1 MKCAASRLQGA
12 FPVVQAYLKE
22 TVSCCEKLNLKLEGF
37 FVFVFSFLGGGGVYF
52 PFVQRSCVIAVL
64 VR

>member
-37 FVFVFSFLGGGGVYF
+37 FVFVFSFLGGGG
-52 PFVQRSCVIAVL
+52 CVFSLCPEIMCDSSVG
-64 VR
+64 

>member
-1 MKCAASRLQGA
+1 MKCAASRLQAA

-37 FVFVFSFLGGGGVYF
+37 FVFVFSFLGGGVFSLCPEIMCDSSVG
-52 PFVQRSCVIAVL
+52 
-64 VR
+64 

>member
-1 MKCAASRLQGA
+1 MKCAASRLQAA

-37 FVFVFSFLGGGGVYF
+37 FVFFFPGGGV
-52 PFVQRSCVIAVL
+52 CVFSLCPEIMCDSSVG
-64 VR
+64 

>member
-37 FVFVFSFLGGGGVYF
+37 FVFVFSFLGGGGVF
-52 PFVQRSCVIAVL
+52 SLCPEIMCDSSVG
-64 VR
+64 

>member
-12 FPVVQAYLKE
+12 FPVEQAYLKE

-37 FVFVFSFLGGGGVYF
+37 FVFVFSFLGGV
-52 PFVQRSCVIAVL
+52 CVFSLCPEIMCDSSVG
-64 VR
+64 

>member
-37 FVFVFSFLGGGGVYF
+37 FCFCFFFPGGGV
-52 PFVQRSCVIAVL
+52 CVFSLCPEIMCDSSVG
-64 VR
+64 